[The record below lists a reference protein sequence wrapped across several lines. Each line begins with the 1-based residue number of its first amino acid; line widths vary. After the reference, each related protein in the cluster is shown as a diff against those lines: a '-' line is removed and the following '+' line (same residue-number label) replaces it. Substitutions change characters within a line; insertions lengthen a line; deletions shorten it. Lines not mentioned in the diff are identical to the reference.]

1 MKTRFFIL
9 GAIFTV
15 LGFGARAQVNNLYD
29 QGFEA
34 NEPLNYTVTP
44 QTGFEYSTTL
54 FSEGSRSIRLLQST
68 DEDIMFVTD
77 TLDLRQA
84 TLLRYVTLEF
94 DHYCNIDVNSD
105 ADKDIGLVYV
115 KLVSWPDANYRKLG
129 DAQYNR
135 DRDSYSSNFLT
146 TKSFSRNSYSD
157 WGSGSPTNSKWKSER
172 FDINDIISTSVP
184 LEERQLVFR
193 FVLKKRTR
201 SGGVP
206 SSAGWWIDN
215 MRVRASQDP
224 MVKPKVKIAYYPD
237 GGAHPSSA
245 GARIMIDA
253 RTDVTQGINN
263 DSVYLIY
270 TIGSDPTPVKLMM
283 ASQGSYTGHDN
294 ITWRRFSA
302 RIPFCGYDTIM
313 RFRCVVKDGTS
324 NATEATY
331 PASADEWLR
340 YWCIR
345 GTGFAPSTI
354 PEQLTGTEES
364 EYFPF
369 GNFADT
375 RCEWV
380 LDSALLA
387 SAGYGPGA
395 ITEVRFVVASA
406 VQEDQTRPN
415 FQLRFKNVPGN
426 YSVPSTS
433 DVVPFTSGYMCVG
446 YDGDLEI
453 PQTPVNSV
461 IVIPLTDTFFYS
473 GGGIVV
479 QSIHDGTV
487 NPGAVNLKMFSKNT
501 TQTKY
506 FFGKSAA
513 YGANAYNDPEM
524 TVSSFIDTRR
534 PAMGLITRSNQS
546 LRYDA
551 GVSALVFPSSTAPVV
566 TQPTHIEVTLKNFGE
581 HAFNSAEINY
591 SIDGTINGSH
601 TWTGTL
607 AGGATTTVTVA
618 TNLTLPA
625 GYHTLRVW
633 TSDTLL
639 VGNLRY
645 RDYEPLNN
653 ASNMNNPNDTSF
665 IVCAGPLSG
674 VRNVGGENA
683 DYNTMEEFLFSLSL
697 CGMDDS
703 LVVRLSSDSVYRPF
717 RVPMVNG
724 LTQQHYL
731 VFEPQ
736 GERVKV
742 LFDNDTAQSIV
753 NLVNTDNVRFRRM
766 DFVRRSGALTNMVVM
781 GENSA
786 NCVLENCTFTDSV
799 ADPDAN
805 MRIAAMVASGFADNV
820 TVRGCRF
827 IGGAVGVD
835 ISGQAMDM
843 RSTGATVEGCYFS
856 NQYSNALKVQ
866 NMNNVTVTKNEL
878 YDVTSNSSY
887 VLQAYACYGT
897 VRITANKLYTSH
909 GAGALGVSK
918 VNGTSANRA
927 VVANNMVV
935 CNDDGVANL
944 LTTPFNIIDGSWI
957 DVVYNSVKMTAPT
970 RSSVAAAT
978 FGGPAL
984 TNSRFLNNIVTCYD
998 QNDYALNFAGYSQ
1011 ESNTIGH
1018 NVYYTESY
1026 TLNRK
1031 GTTSYHTLEQWIEA
1045 VPMDNA
1051 SVSLDPTFLNGSLVD
1066 LRTFNRFIKGVGTPV
1081 TTVTTDMFDSV
1092 RHSQHPCPGAFEFV
1106 SLYYDFEIESL
1117 ASPMPDVCGMPENVE
1132 LVVVLRNSGSSNFV
1146 PGGSR
1151 SLKIYYTVNGG
1162 APSYYQ
1168 LTRTIP
1174 SDDTV
1179 SIHTGHMLHMP
1190 SNGQW
1195 DSVYDIHMWLVCAS
1209 DPNQTNDTSD
1219 FTVVSRY
1226 QQPSAR
1232 YYTQGVPFATEAT
1245 ITIPDSSLTLWPVS
1259 DNPAAPMKR
1268 GNVYWYSAMDDDTFL
1283 QSGDV
1288 LTTTALRR
1296 DTSFYIKQRRELP
1309 IVRITQVQ
1317 VRKNASVQGLT
1328 DPMPNWMKSSGTPV
1342 AVQLTNI
1349 GDMPID
1355 LQNDTL
1361 AIVGATSALRKQI
1374 KFGSLVLNPGEFVVV
1389 QFVSAPSNPASGP
1402 TVYASSITLGSTI
1415 DSLHIGVVYRHGG
1428 RVEDAVAINSVQEA
1442 SGTTWANVPDYIW
1455 SGPGLP
1461 FSAVNS
1467 GGMVRTGFSGNA
1479 SDWRSATDDD
1489 RMFIG
1494 STAPSWQRYIDNGC
1508 PTDFAEVRV
1517 TMLNAPTVDIELTP
1531 TELPSGCGLG
1541 QESVSVMVANFGVQP
1556 ANNLVLN
1563 YTAGGA
1569 VVSETLTRPVVP
1581 GIDTLY
1587 TFNTPLNMV
1596 VPHDSVFNV
1605 TVYATA
1611 HAGDANRG
1619 NDTCTMTATSL
1630 YTVGMPTM
1638 EEPVI
1643 SQYAQP
1649 ATLTHIPTVNAIPV
1663 WYDNNDNALDTGYT
1677 YVTPPLYTNDSVQLG
1692 YIAYSSEMVQVG
1704 TSSSTTS
1711 PTGSSAYPSP
1721 YNPLNKYVKQQFIY
1735 TASELRSAG
1744 LTEAGDISNI
1754 SFYLDDVPSGTTLPL
1769 TYQNYYISLGLTSST
1784 TFSGTA
1790 SSCTDWKTTQVV
1802 YTRQNFKLMSSDK
1815 NSWVE
1820 HQLDNPFY
1828 WDGESSLV
1836 VQVVFTRSSAV
1847 STGLKTGYST
1857 KSNTALHKADN
1868 SNPSGGIMG
1877 YTGSG
1882 TKTGR
1887 RPNIKIGH
1895 ATLGCPGPKKTIHI
1909 NLEGQPA
1916 YDASISWPA
1925 GSDTLV
1931 YSSCGHV
1938 AMDVAVANLGANSIN
1953 SFELKYS
1960 IDGGD
1965 FVSHTVSAA
1974 VASGATYTLQLMNE
1988 PIPAGRHHIV
1998 AVVKVT
2004 GDDITANDTINRNF
2018 SVRFCGGTYS
2028 IGAAQTADYHTINEA
2043 LDTMNV
2049 VGIDGSVIFNVAAGV
2064 YNEQVYIHNV
2074 VGSSSTNTVSF
2085 VGESDST
2092 TLIMAATTQNANYV
2106 FKVDDVANVTIRNI
2120 GLMSRPASGNY
2131 ANVILV
2137 SNVSDRLTIDNSTVR
2152 VKGGVVNE
2160 NGSGIVLQGNI
2171 SGLTVQNSR
2180 IDSGFYS
2187 VRSNGNIYGYS
2198 NFIFRNNQFTNFASG
2213 GINLQEVENIEV
2225 TKTDLLSGES
2235 TDTRGLQG
2243 IYLKTVTGNFMIQK
2257 NHIYLIDQK
2266 KGGKQG
2272 IYLEGAKGSNMQ
2284 RGYIVNNMISCYG
2297 TGNKGVTTPACIY
2310 MLDCEY
2316 VNVLFNSMR
2325 VYAGSST
2332 GSRGFLADV
2341 SSNGSSRGIQV
2352 MNNIIS
2358 NFSSYAYEAKKDTLV
2373 SASDHNNY
2381 YTPEETKLAKW
2392 GSADCNNLAELRAA
2406 NSKDNSSLEAE
2417 PYYMAIDD
2425 LHLRLTNLIDKA
2437 QYNPDVVDDIDDS
2450 IRSQIPRPTI
2460 GAQEMFRATR
2470 NMSLVRIISPIMPE
2484 RTNNFSP
2491 TNMPPNIESDSVLVK
2506 VEFYNNG
2513 STVENGSSWYAYLDL
2528 EGYEDVTRS
2537 VTRNLTNIQSGEM
2550 KIDSV
2555 KIPTPMGVIY
2565 EQYVHVVLVCPND
2578 SDTSDN
2584 QASKQFYLAPA
2595 FDLKAKKIRPG
2606 ATGCTLQETSVI
2618 ITLENVGYKPIPANV
2633 PFEIGYHAQGY
2644 KSYSQSRPD
2653 NNMLDI
2659 STMPDTIIET
2669 HSFDR
2674 PLNLSNTRDITFNTP
2689 GNFYPTDTML
2699 NIKVALYGWCRL
2711 NLDVEFSN
2719 DSTSKPATTTEATA
2733 SSFVFDSYFSPLSP
2747 VGFDTVFPS
2756 GTWGVLR
2763 AEQGNKFKIYWH
2775 RDSTQS
2781 YFHTGTN
2788 YAKSC
2793 IWDSTPIYYSDS
2805 TYYLQCFGA
2814 KGCPSLFSK
2823 INVHVLPREE
2833 NDLAVEEVLAPL
2845 GSRVYM
2851 ENDTVR
2857 VRIANYGTTSQ
2868 QNFPI
2873 TYQMRVKRGSNPPL
2887 RQEVTEIC
2895 TSTLAPGQTMEYKF
2909 DTLLRFNNALR
2920 DSTYYLRV
2928 WTDLENDAVRRN
2940 DTIRCAYTMRNGT
2953 TRSDTILDYKFST
2966 LKEGTYYTHANEL
2979 GVSDSIDIVRVS
2991 FNEIDLDLPA
3001 LGRSYNNFGVYNN
3014 PEYPVLHVTR
3024 GTTDSLVVRIANPS
3038 NSIDRDRGRVAAYID
3053 FNRNGSFDDQ
3063 GETVIAPAALYT
3075 DSSRGAVV
3083 TIPQTASLGYMKLRI
3098 CASDYANR
3106 PVSTLEANAGHMVD
3120 FMLFVDEEATETDI
3134 ALTQIISP
3142 RNSIIRDTAARVIKF
3157 RMANKGKQTL
3167 NDATIHYSF
3176 EQDSLHVFTN
3186 DVNWTGLLM
3195 PGKSTV
3201 VSLPAYRFPLGTSTL
3216 RIWVS
3221 IPGDTNTYN
3230 DTLVYE
3236 YHRFHTIYLT
3246 MDDDFDFVDNWY
3258 APRGY
3263 NEYTRNYWQRGTPNK
3278 ASTNFFALSEPNVW
3292 CTDLTE
3298 NIKSG
3303 LRGNISYLYSP
3314 IIDIAQVR
3322 PDTLS
3327 FELVRN
3333 LLQGSNAYLEY
3344 YSYRNKWE
3352 KLYMDSLPT
3361 WYNNYEDNTFT
3372 GTKTWSRYYICTDQ
3386 GGIRGNFNEKLQF
3399 RIVYTSPQK
3408 TSATTDFGAG
3418 CAIDNFHIGR
3428 GRQRID
3434 VGVVAITYPVEPM
3447 YGQTIYPEVQIK
3459 NYGLDTVR
3467 QIEMGYT
3474 YYGRYMAR
3482 MCTVPCELPPDS
3494 IQTFTYL
3501 DPFVVTNDFP
3511 DTFAI
3516 TCFTNLTAYDIYRDN
3531 DTLTKVF
3538 YLTPLGGDIAAV
3550 DFLYPRDNVVAG
3562 DSVEVT
3568 IRIRNMGVAPISNAT
3583 LSYTVGNTH
3592 VSEDVDIVELQGAPL
3607 YTRDFFNYTFHQKF
3621 RSSMGS
3627 MSITAVAK
3635 CDSNDYFYNDTI
3647 SKRFKGI
3654 SSITDVAAKAIV
3666 VDTSERD
3673 YVTIQLVIENH
3684 GSRGANN
3691 FEVGFWIDDDTAGAV
3706 NETFYRATPLTSFNM
3721 TTHLFNVR
3729 LRPRREGYRNVT
3741 AYVHAQD
3748 DNDPTND
3755 TTTNIVRQYVDLEVL
3770 GLIVEENA
3778 NPDCRVFMH
3787 VRNIGNTAVS
3797 GRPIPM
3803 HATINGNEIVF
3814 DAAKRIDPGYDIL
3827 IEFGRTIP
3835 KSPLR
3840 SYVGSGGLRDFPI
3853 DANPDNNQTT
3863 KVSVVNYVEGIP
3875 TVNGDSF
3882 VLGQNYPN
3890 PFSGTTTVPFT
3901 IPVDASVTLFVMDA
3915 MGKIVYTTHGFYP
3928 AGDNTVFLDMANYAT
3943 GVYYYGIIV
3952 DGQRQMRKLI
3962 VK

>member
-15 LGFGARAQVNNLYD
+15 LSFGARGQVNNLFN

-34 NEPLNYTVTP
+34 NEQVNYAVTP
-44 QTGFEYSTTL
+44 QSGFEYSTTL
-54 FSEGSRSIRLLQST
+54 YSEGSRSLRLLQST
-68 DEDIMFVTD
+68 DEDIMVVTD
-77 TLDLRQA
+77 TIDLRQS

-115 KLVSWPDANYRKLG
+115 KLVSWSDANYRKLG
-129 DAQYNR
+129 DAEYNR
-135 DRDSYSSNFLT
+135 DRDSYSSNFVT

-157 WGSGSPTNSKWKSER
+157 WGSGSATNSKWKSER

-193 FVLKKRTR
+193 FVLKQRTR

-215 MRVRASQDP
+215 LHVRASQDP

-263 DSVYLIY
+263 DSVYLFY
-270 TIGSDPTPVKLMM
+270 TIGADPTPVKLSM
-283 ASQGSYTGHDN
+283 ASLGSYTGHDN

-302 RIPFCGYDTIM
+302 RIPFCGYDTVM

-331 PASADEWLR
+331 PAAADEWLR

-345 GTGFAPSTI
+345 GSGYAPSTI
-354 PEQLTGTEES
+354 PEQMTGDEEVNL
-364 EYFPF
+364 FPF

-395 ITEVRFVVASA
+395 VTEVRFVVAAA
-406 VQEDQTRPN
+406 VEQDQTRPN

-426 YSVPSTS
+426 YSVPATS

-453 PQTPVNSV
+453 EQTPANTV

-473 GGGIVV
+473 GAGIVI
-479 QSIHDGTV
+479 QSIHNGTA
-487 NPGAVNLKMFSKNT
+487 NPGAVKLKMFSRST
-501 TQTKY
+501 TKTKY
-506 FFGKSAA
+506 FYGKSAA

-524 TVSSFIDTRR
+524 TVSSFLDERR

-618 TNLTLPA
+618 NNLTLPA
-625 GYHTLRVW
+625 GFHTIRVW
-633 TSDTLL
+633 TSDTLG

-645 RDYEPLNN
+645 RDHEPLNN

-674 VRNVGGENA
+674 VRYVGGENA

-703 LVVRLSSDSVYRPF
+703 LVVKLSSDSVYRPF
-717 RVPMVNG
+717 RMPSVNG
-724 LTQQHYL
+724 LTQSHYL
-731 VFEPQ
+731 VLEPQ

-742 LFDNDTAQSIV
+742 LFDNDNTQYMV
-753 NLVNTDNVRFRRM
+753 NLEDADNVRLRRM

-781 GENSA
+781 GQNSA
-786 NCVLENCTFTDSV
+786 NCVLENCTFIDSV
-799 ADPDAN
+799 SNPAAA
-805 MRIAAMVASGFADNV
+805 MRIAAMVASGFADNL

-835 ISGQAMDM
+835 ISGQAMDL
-843 RSTGATVEGCYFS
+843 RSTGATVERCYFS
-856 NQYSNALKVQ
+856 GQYSNALKVQ
-866 NMNNVTVTKNEL
+866 NMTNVTVTKNEL

-918 VNGTSANRA
+918 VNGTSSNRA
-927 VVANNMVV
+927 IVANNMVV
-935 CNDDGVANL
+935 CNDDGASNM

-998 QNDYALNFAGYSQ
+998 QSDYALNFAGYSQ
-1011 ESNTIGH
+1011 TSNTIGH
-1018 NVYYTESY
+1018 NVYYSNSY
-1026 TLNRK
+1026 TLNRM
-1031 GTTSYHTLEQWIEA
+1031 GTTSYHNLEQWTAA
-1045 VPMDNA
+1045 VPMDDA
-1051 SVSLDPTFLNGSLVD
+1051 SVSIDPTFLNGSLVD
-1066 LRTFNRFIKGVGTPV
+1066 LRTFNRYIKGVGTPI
-1081 TTVTTDMFDSV
+1081 TTVTTDMFDTV
-1092 RHSQHPCPGAFEFV
+1092 RGTQHTCPGAFEFV

-1117 ASPMPDVCGMPENVE
+1117 ANPMADVCGMPDNVE
-1132 LVVVLRNSGSSNFV
+1132 LVVVLRNSGSSSFV
-1146 PGGSR
+1146 PGSGR
-1151 SLKIYYTVNGG
+1151 SLRIYYSINGG
-1162 APSYYQ
+1162 TPAYYQ

-1174 SDDTV
+1174 SEDTV
-1179 SIHTGHMLHMP
+1179 SIYTGQYLHMP
-1190 SNGQW
+1190 SNGQK
-1195 DSVYDIHMWLVCAS
+1195 DSVYDIRMWISCTN

-1226 QQPSAR
+1226 RQPSASD
-1232 YYTQGVPFATEAT
+1232 YTQSVPFSTAAT
-1245 ITIPDSSLTLWPVS
+1245 IYIPDSSLTMWPVS
-1259 DNPAAPMKR
+1259 DNPAAPHKR
-1268 GNVYWYSAMDDDTFL
+1268 GNVYWYSAMDDDTYL
-1283 QSGDV
+1283 ASGDEY
-1288 LTTTALRR
+1288 TTGVLRR
-1296 DTSFYIKQRRELP
+1296 DTNLYIKQRRELP

-1317 VRKNASVQGLT
+1317 IRKGTSTPGLT
-1328 DPMPNWMKSSGTPV
+1328 SPMPGWMSSGGTPV
-1342 AVQLTNI
+1342 AVQLMNV
-1349 GDMPID
+1349 GDAPAY
-1355 LQNDTL
+1355 LQGDTL
-1361 AIVGATSALRKQI
+1361 QTVSPTSTIRKAYR
-1374 KFGSLVLNPGEFVVV
+1374 FGNLVLQPGEFVVV
-1389 QFVSAPSNPASGP
+1389 QFTTAPATVTGP
-1402 TVYASSITLGSTI
+1402 TVYAPKITMASNTDSIHLGI
-1415 DSLHIGVVYRHGG
+1415 VYKHNGG
-1428 RVEDAVAINSVQEA
+1428 VEDAVALNSVQTA
-1442 SGTTWANVPDYIW
+1442 PSTTWPDVPEYIW
-1455 SGPGLP
+1455 GGSGLP

-1467 GGMVRTGFSGNA
+1467 GGIVRTAFQGGS
-1479 SDWRSATDDD
+1479 SDWRIATNDN

-1494 STAPSWQRYIDNGC
+1494 TTDATWQRYTDNGC
-1508 PTDFAEVRV
+1508 PTEFSTVHL
-1517 TMLNAPTVDIELTP
+1517 TMQNAPSVDIELTP
-1531 TELPSGCGLG
+1531 TELPSGCALG
-1541 QESVSVMVANFGVQP
+1541 QENVKVFVANFGVQP
-1556 ANNLVLN
+1556 ANNLVLK

-1569 VVSETLTRPVVP
+1569 VVTETLTRPVIP
-1581 GIDTLY
+1581 GVDTFY
-1587 TFNTPLNMV
+1587 TFLTPLNMA
-1596 VPHDSVFNV
+1596 VPHDSTFTVR
-1605 TVYATA
+1605 VYANA
-1611 HAGDANRG
+1611 HAGDANRS
-1619 NDTCTMTATSL
+1619 NDTCTMTSTAL
-1630 YTVGMPTM
+1630 YTPGMPNM
-1638 EEPVI
+1638 EEPI
-1643 SQYAQP
+1643 TSQYGQP
-1649 ATLTHIPTVNAIPV
+1649 ATLTHEPTVNVMPV

-1677 YVTPPLYTNDSVQLG
+1677 YVTPALYTNDSIQLG
-1692 YIAYSSEMVQVG
+1692 YMALSNESCQIG
-1704 TSSSTTS
+1704 TATTMTTA
-1711 PTGSSAYPSP
+1711 TGNNAYPSP
-1721 YNPLNKYVKQQFIY
+1721 YNPLNKYVKEQFIY
-1735 TASELRSAG
+1735 TASELNSMGMTGAG
-1744 LTEAGDISNI
+1744 NI
-1754 SFYLDDVPSGTTLPL
+1754 SSIAFYLGDVPSGTSLPL

-1784 TFSGTA
+1784 TFS
-1790 SSCTDWKTTQVV
+1790 SKTDWKTTQVV
-1802 YTRQNFKLMSSDK
+1802 YTKQNFSLTSS
-1815 NSWVE
+1815 NAESWVV
-1820 HQLDNPFY
+1820 HQFDTPFY
-1828 WDGESSLV
+1828 WDGVSSLV
-1836 VQVVFTRSSAV
+1836 VEVVFKRSSAV
-1847 STGLKTGYST
+1847 STGLKTAYST

-1868 SNPSGGIMG
+1868 TNPSGGIQN
-1877 YTGSG
+1877 YTGEGSR
-1882 TKTGR
+1882 TGR
-1887 RPNIKIGH
+1887 RPDIKIVR
-1895 ATLGCPGPKKTIHI
+1895 ASYGCSGPKQTVHI
-1909 NLEGQPA
+1909 NLIGQPQYEA
-1916 YDASISWPA
+1916 NITWPA

-1938 AMDVAVANLGANSIN
+1938 SMDVTVSNLGANSFN

-1960 IDGGD
+1960 IDGGTY
-1965 FVSHTVSAA
+1965 VSRTVSAT
-1974 VASGATYTLQLMNE
+1974 VAPGATYTLQLMNE
-1988 PIPAGRHHIV
+1988 PIPAGRHHID
-1998 AVVKVT
+1998 AVVKVA
-2004 GDDITANDTINRNF
+2004 GDTIPANDTIHRNF
-2018 SVRFCGGTYS
+2018 SVRFCGGTYT
-2028 IGAAQTADYHTINEA
+2028 IGPAQTADYHTINEA

-2049 VGIDGSVIFNVAAGV
+2049 VGIDGSVIFNIAAGV
-2064 YNEQVYIHNV
+2064 YNEQVYIHTV

-2092 TLIMAATTQNANYV
+2092 TLVTAATTQNANYV
-2106 FKVDDVANVTIRNI
+2106 FKVDDVANVTIRNM
-2120 GLMSRPASGNY
+2120 GLISRPASGNY
-2131 ANVILV
+2131 ANVIV
-2137 SNVSDRLTIDNSTVR
+2137 ASNVSDRLTVDNSTVR
-2152 VKGGVVNE
+2152 VKGDVVNE

-2171 SGLTVQNSR
+2171 AGLTVQNSK
-2180 IDSGFYS
+2180 IDSGYYS
-2187 VRSNGNIYGYS
+2187 VWNSGSVYGYS
-2198 NFIFRNNQFTNFASG
+2198 NFVFRNNQFTNFASV
-2213 GINLQEVENIEV
+2213 GIKLQEVENIEV

-2284 RGYIVNNMISCYG
+2284 RGYVVNNMVSCYG
-2297 TGNKGVTTPACIY
+2297 TGNKGVTPPACIY

-2325 VYAGSST
+2325 IYSGSSNA
-2332 GSRGFLADV
+2332 SRAFLADV
-2341 SSNGSSRGIQV
+2341 SSSGSSRGIQV

-2381 YTPEETKLAKW
+2381 YTPEDIKLAKW

-2417 PYYMAIDD
+2417 PYYVAIDD
-2425 LHLRLTNLIDKA
+2425 LHLRMTNLIDKA

-2513 STVENGSSWYAYLDL
+2513 STVENNSSWYAYLDL

-2565 EQYVHVVLVCPND
+2565 EQSVRVVLVCPND
-2578 SDTSDN
+2578 ADTSDN

-2606 ATGCTLQETSVI
+2606 ATGCTLQETPVI

-2644 KSYSQSRPD
+2644 KSYSQSRPE
-2653 NNMLDI
+2653 NNKLDI
-2659 STMPDTIIET
+2659 STMPDTIRET

-2674 PLNLSNTRDITFNTP
+2674 ALGLTATRDITFNTP

-2699 NIKVALYGWCRL
+2699 DIKVALYGWCRL
-2711 NLDVEFSN
+2711 NVDVEFSN
-2719 DSTSKPATTTEATA
+2719 DSTTKPATTTEATA

-2747 VGFDTVFPS
+2747 VGFDTVFPY

-2763 AEQGNKFKIYWH
+2763 AEQLNKFKIFWH
-2775 RDSTQS
+2775 RDSTET

-2793 IWDSTPIYYSDS
+2793 IWDTTPTFFRDT
-2805 TYYLQCFGA
+2805 TYYLQCFG
-2814 KGCPSLFSK
+2814 KKDCPSLFSE
-2823 INVHVLPREE
+2823 IHVHVAPHET
-2833 NDLAVEEVLAPL
+2833 NDLAVEKVLAPL

-2857 VRIANYGTTSQ
+2857 VRIANYGTAPQ
-2868 QNFPI
+2868 QNFPV
-2873 TYQMRVKRGSNPPL
+2873 TYQMYVRRGSTPPL

-2895 TSTLAPGQTMEYKF
+2895 TTTLAPGQTMEYTF
-2909 DTLLRFNNALR
+2909 DTLLSFNNALK
-2920 DSTYYLRV
+2920 DSIYYLRV

-2940 DTIRCAYTMRNGT
+2940 DTIHCAHVLREGT
-2953 TRSDTILDYKFST
+2953 KKDSILDYKFVT

-2979 GVSDSIDIVRVS
+2979 GVSDSVDIVRIS
-2991 FNEIDLDLPA
+2991 FNEIELEMPA

-3038 NSIDRDRGRVAAYID
+3038 NSVDRDRGRVAAYID

-3063 GETVIAPAALYT
+3063 GETVLAPVALYT
-3075 DSSRGAVV
+3075 DSLRGAVV
-3083 TIPQTASLGYMKLRI
+3083 TIPQTASLGYMKMRV

-3106 PVSTLEANAGHMVD
+3106 PVSNLAADAGHMVD
-3120 FMLFVDEEATETDI
+3120 FMLFVDAEATETDI
-3134 ALTQIISP
+3134 ALTQIVSP
-3142 RNSIIRDTAARVIKF
+3142 RNSIIRDSASRVIRF
-3157 RMANKGKQTL
+3157 RMANRGKRNLT
-3167 NDATIHYSF
+3167 DATIHYSF
-3176 EQDSLHVFTN
+3176 EQDSLNVFT
-3186 DVNWTGLLM
+3186 DVVNWSGLLM

-3201 VSLPAYRFPLGTSTL
+3201 VSLPAYRFPIGTSTL
-3216 RIWVS
+3216 RIWIS
-3221 IPGDTNTYN
+3221 TPGDTNTYN
-3230 DTLVYE
+3230 DTLIYE
-3236 YHRFHTIYLT
+3236 YHRFRTIYLT

-3263 NEYTRNYWQRGTPNK
+3263 NEYSRNYWQRGTPEK
-3278 ASTNFFALSEPNVW
+3278 SSANFFALSEPNVW

-3322 PDTLS
+3322 PDTLA
-3327 FELVRN
+3327 FYLVRN
-3333 LLQGSNAYLEY
+3333 LAQGSNAYMEY

-3352 KLYMDSLPT
+3352 KLYMDSLST

-3418 CAIDNFHIGR
+3418 CAIDDFHIGR

-3482 MCTVPCELPPDS
+3482 MCTVPCLLPPDS

-3511 DTFAI
+3511 DTFSI
-3516 TCFTNLTAYDIYRDN
+3516 TCFTNLTANDIYRDN
-3531 DTLTKVF
+3531 DTLTKTF
-3538 YLTPLGGDIAAV
+3538 CLTPLGGDIAAV
-3550 DFLYPRDNVVAG
+3550 DFIYPRDNVVAG
-3562 DSVEVT
+3562 DSIEVT
-3568 IRIRNMGVAPISNAT
+3568 MRIRNAGVAPISNAT
-3583 LSYTVGNTH
+3583 LTYIVGDNH
-3592 VSEDVDIVELQGAPL
+3592 VTEAVDIVALKGSPL
-3607 YTRDFFNYTFHQKF
+3607 LNRENFNYTFHRKF
-3621 RSSMGS
+3621 RSPMGS
-3627 MSITAVAK
+3627 MSITGIAK
-3635 CDSNDYFYNDTI
+3635 CDSNEYHYNDTI
-3647 SKRFKGI
+3647 TKRIRGI
-3654 SSITDVAAKAIV
+3654 SSITDVAAAAIV
-3666 VDTSERD
+3666 VDNSERD

-3706 NETFYRATPLTSFNM
+3706 RETFYRATPLTSFNM
-3721 TTHLFNVR
+3721 TTHLFNTR
-3729 LRPRREGYRNVT
+3729 LRNRAQGYQNVT
-3741 AYVHAQD
+3741 AFVHAMD

-3755 TTTNIVRQYVDLEVL
+3755 TTTNIVPQYVDLEVL

-3778 NPDCRVFMH
+3778 NPDCRVFVH
-3787 VRNIGNTAVS
+3787 IRNIGNCAVS
-3797 GRPIPM
+3797 GRPIPL
-3803 HATINGNEIVF
+3803 HANINGNEIVY
-3814 DAAKRIDPGYDIL
+3814 DAAQRIDPGYDVY

-3840 SYVGSGGLRDFPI
+3840 SYIGSGGLREFPL

-3875 TVNGDSF
+3875 TVNCDSF
-3882 VLGQNYPN
+3882 ILGQNYPN

-3901 IPVDASVTLFVMDA
+3901 LPNDAAVTFFVMDA
-3915 MGKIVYTTHGFYP
+3915 MGKMVYTSRGYYP
-3928 AGDNTVFLDMANYAT
+3928 AGDNTLILDLANFAT